1 MKSEALAITRG
12 AFTLYAHVLR
22 TFYNRSADLP
32 YGPRRFRMLT
42 RRLLLEKALKLS
54 AGLTLAPGAVSFA
67 DTSATLTLRLNTE
80 DAVNVPENFTGL
92 GYEMSSVA
100 RLGLLSATN
109 HRYVALVEG
118 LGAEGV
124 LRVGGIVADYTRYQ
138 PDGTIQTERQNSV
151 ITRET
156 LGQFAAFLKKIG
168 WTAIWSVNFAQGS
181 IEEAVEEARAV
192 EAVLGSRLLALE
204 IGNEVENY
212 ARGNQPFRKAPY
224 DYETY
229 RREYDEWHAAISKA
243 VPKVRFAAPDTAG
256 SIEWVERMAEDAK
269 GDVQLLTTHY
279 YRNDQTRGSAEQL
292 LLPDPRLKEVLLRLR
307 TASVKSGIPWRM
319 CETNSFS
326 GGGRPGVSDT
336 FIGALWT
343 LDFMLLLAEYGCA
356 GVNIETGVNQLGFVS
371 SYSPIQDD
379 GHGVNSAGVPYYG
392 MLAFATAISGCRQVL
407 PLELETEGANVTAY
421 VLGAGGKPRS
431 IVVVNRDDT
440 RDTNLSI
447 TDLGMGSMSV
457 FRLAASDPESK
468 TGMTFGGAEVNADG
482 QWKAKS
488 HEHVR
493 GGSITVKRMSA
504 AVVCSMNRHRGT

>member
-1 MKSEALAITRG
+1 
-12 AFTLYAHVLR
+12 
-22 TFYNRSADLP
+22 
-32 YGPRRFRMLT
+32 MLT
-42 RRLLLEKALKLS
+42 RRLLLENALKLS
-54 AGLTLAPGAVSFA
+54 AGLALAPSAVSFA
-67 DTSATLTLRLNTE
+67 DTSSALTLKLSTE
-80 DAVNVPENFTGL
+80 AAVNVPENFTGL

-100 RLGLLSATN
+100 RLGLLGTAN

-124 LRVGGIVADYTRYQ
+124 LRVGGIVANYTKYQ
-138 PDGTIQTERQNSV
+138 PDGMIQAERENSV
-151 ITRET
+151 VTRET

-192 EAVLGSRLLALE
+192 EAALGPRLLALE

-212 ARGNQPFRKAPY
+212 ARGHQPFRKAPY

-243 VPKVRFAAPDTAG
+243 VPNVRFAAPDTA
-256 SIEWVERMAEDAK
+256 SSVEWVERMAEDAK

-279 YRNDQTRGSAEQL
+279 YRNGQTRGSAEQL
-292 LLPDPRLKEVLLRLR
+292 LLADPRLKEVLIRLR
-307 TASVKSGIPWRM
+307 TASQKSGIPWRM

-392 MLAFATAISGCRQVL
+392 MLAFATAISGCHQVF
-407 PLELETEGANVTAY
+407 PVELETEGSNVTAY
-421 VLGAGGKPRS
+421 VLGTGGKPRS
-431 IVVVNRDDT
+431 VVVVNRDDT
-440 RDTNLSI
+440 RDAHLSI
-447 TDLGMGSMSV
+447 ADLRMGNVSV
-457 FRLAASDPESK
+457 LRLAAPAPESK
-468 TGMTFGGAEVNADG
+468 TGVTFGGAEVNADG

-488 HEHVR
+488 HERVR
-493 GGSITVKRMSA
+493 GGSITIPRVSA
-504 AVVCSMNRHRGT
+504 IVVCSMNRHHGA